1 MKTKALLHRSL
12 AAGVVLAGL
21 TLAPLSFADEPI
33 DNPTVVSPADEGG
46 IAETPA
52 PVDTPVVG
60 DVAEEGGVDVGTPT
74 EVVDEGT
81 VVTADVPVDDSVIVP
96 TRGGDGLPESIEGAN
111 FRSNDNL
118 PTEGDVE
125 ALSYNMAPGGGV
137 SENMAPVVPEA
148 SIEAANAAFAAT
160 TADAVSAQDAATL
173 EPVAAS
179 GVVEAS
185 VDAGQTG
192 AGTGPV
198 IRDGH
203 LIAR

>member
-1 MKTKALLHRSL
+1 MKTKALLPRSL

-21 TLAPLSFADEPI
+21 TLAPLSFADEAPI
-33 DNPTVVSPADEGG
+33 DNPPVISPADEGG

-52 PVDTPVVG
+52 PVVGVVG
-60 DVAEEGGVDVGTPT
+60 DESGVDVGTPP
-74 EVVDEGT
+74 EVVDAGT
-81 VVTADVPVDDSVIVP
+81 VVTADVPVVDDVIVP
-96 TRGGDGLPESIEGAN
+96 TRGGEMPPDSIEGAN
-111 FRSNDNL
+111 FRSNENL

-137 SENMAPVVPEA
+137 SENTAPLVPEA
-148 SIEAANAAFAAT
+148 SIEAANAALAAT
-160 TADAVSAQDAATL
+160 TADVVSAQEAATV
-173 EPVAAS
+173 EPVAAA

-185 VDAGQTG
+185 VDAKQIG